1 MSEKHGVPVDAD
13 GARIDFMTPD
23 AIDETQLSS
32 VAQALLK
39 SVSDL
44 VSDPDKRVFAVM
56 DGSQFDDL
64 PKLLKAA
71 NVSHRPLYRYA
82 GGDYAVI
89 LGGPW
94 LINPYQPALP
104 ATTDQTLAEEGADDI
119 SDEQLE
125 ARSTALSAQM
135 VASLQAGD
143 PTGGGMLPAH
153 VNDDPALVIGRLRQ
167 VVMLS
172 DGKPAAVFWTGE
184 NGLNSEHLYKHL
196 RGLNRISVPK
206 NWKDNQS
213 PNEVSRVR
221 NDEEVATAGE
231 VWPSEHLTSAGQEM
245 VIFRHADAN
254 VMMQMIPALDE
265 AQLARLFG
273 PATQIIF
280 APDKVWGGGVKR
292 ARQASSAQHHGKD
305 VLTLSP
311 VQIKNISLLRDDV
324 SSQRI
329 SHYLERNASSHLRH
343 LKQQDRDRWIASHMT
358 EARSLGV
365 RSEADLGR
373 WCYLQ
378 AITKGQLMR
387 QPGVVEYMRNGG
399 EHTPDTKLRL
409 LFRSVQTAASNSEVS
424 S

>member
-1 MSEKHGVPVDAD
+1 
-13 GARIDFMTPD
+13 MTPD

-39 SVSDL
+39 SVSEL
-44 VSDPDKRVFAVM
+44 VSDPDHRVYVAM

-71 NVSHRPLYRYA
+71 NVSHRPLYRYG
-82 GGDYAVI
+82 GGDYTVI
-89 LGGPW
+89 VGGPW
-94 LINPYQPALP
+94 LIDPYQAALP
-104 ATTDQTLAEEGADDI
+104 KTIDQTLVDEGADYI
-119 SDEQLE
+119 SDEDLE
-125 ARSTALSAQM
+125 AHSAALSANM
-135 VASLQAGD
+135 VSALEAGD
-143 PTGGGMLPAH
+143 ATGGGMLPAQFSH
-153 VNDDPALVIGRLRQ
+153 APGLVIERLRQ
-167 VVMLS
+167 IVALC
-172 DGKPAAVFWTGE
+172 DGKPAAVFWSGE
-184 NGLNSEHLYKHL
+184 RSLNSEDLYKHL

-221 NDEEVATAGE
+221 NDEEVATAGD

-305 VLTLSP
+305 VLRLSP
-311 VQIKNISLLRDDV
+311 VQIKNISLLRDEV

-378 AITKGQLMR
+378 AIAKGQLMR

-399 EHTPDTKLRL
+399 EHAPDTKVRL
-409 LFRSVQTAASNSEVS
+409 LFRSVETAASNSEVS